1 MSAASS
7 GTAIATKP
15 YVEKRNGGYYV
26 VGTRVSLESVVY
38 QFQEGQP
45 PESILRSFP
54 MLLSL
59 ENVYGAIAFYLAHR
73 LTIDTYLTAEEEF
86 SAQAPQPLQKN
97 APELHNKLIAAKR
110 TQASA
115 KWVVSG
121 SKQTLILI
129 KPS

>member
-7 GTAIATKP
+7 GTAIATKT

-26 VGTRVSLESVVY
+26 VGTRVSLDSVVY

-59 ENVYGAIAFYLAHR
+59 ENVYGAIAFYLANR
-73 LTIDTYLTAEEEF
+73 LTIDTYLAAEEEF
-86 SAQAPQPLQKN
+86 SAQAPQPLKKN
-97 APELHNKLIAAKR
+97 APELYNKLIAAKR
-110 TQASA
+110 KQASA
-115 KWVVSG
+115 E
-121 SKQTLILI
+121 
-129 KPS
+129 